1 MSSVKSQESRLE
13 GLGIV
18 SRSLFYGAKI
28 IKNIQTAKFS
38 IHKLTRMNILVEFV
52 GFVPNFQS
60 KIPDIQRG

>member
-28 IKNIQTAKFS
+28 IKNIQTAKFYIKNMLPS
-38 IHKLTRMNILVEFV
+38 KTPHPMKGEVI
-52 GFVPNFQS
+52 GF
-60 KIPDIQRG
+60 